1 MIISARAPLNKTD
14 DAAQVFHLVLTV
26 EARQPRRQ
34 LLIFRGIIASS
45 KVMQTHVDHLA
56 CFQHK
61 FTKDNRDTF
70 LYVHIL
76 EHEDDA
82 AAQVFHVVLTMEAR
96 RPRRQLLIF
105 KNIITATNKVKPST
119 QIISH
124 HFDIHSQL

>member
-1 MIISARAPLNKTD
+1 MTLRDKTD
-14 DAAQVFHLVLTV
+14 DAARVFRLVLTV

-45 KVMQTHVDHLA
+45 KVIQTHMDHLA
-56 CFQHK
+56 CFEHK
-61 FTKDNRDTF
+61 FTKALRDTL

-76 EHEDDA
+76 EQKDDA

-105 KNIITATNKVKPST
+105 KNITATNNYAEHLTS
-119 QIISH
+119 
-124 HFDIHSQL
+124 F